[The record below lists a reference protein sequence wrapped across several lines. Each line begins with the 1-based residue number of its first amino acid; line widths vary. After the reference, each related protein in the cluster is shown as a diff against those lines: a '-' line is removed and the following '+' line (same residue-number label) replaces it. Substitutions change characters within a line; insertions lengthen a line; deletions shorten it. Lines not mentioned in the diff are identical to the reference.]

1 MRFLGSGPILLL
13 AVSAAAQAAPPQPG
27 PPPPR
32 AQQPPARIWR
42 APPEP
47 MQDGRFGLPLAG
59 NMQVG
64 VGRFSV
70 LEPAR
75 PRTHTE
81 PIARGTDIARRHR
94 GIAAVGVSL
103 RF

>member
-13 AVSAAAQAAPPQPG
+13 ALSAAAQAAPPQAERQ
-27 PPPPR
+27 PPR
-32 AQQPPARIWR
+32 AEQPPARIWR
-42 APPEP
+42 APPGP
-47 MQDGRFGLPLAG
+47 MQDGRVGLPLAG
-59 NMQVG
+59 NVQVG

-81 PIARGTDIARRHR
+81 PIARGTDIVRRNR

>member
-1 MRFLGSGPILLL
+1 MRLSCSGPILFLVV
-13 AVSAAAQAAPPQPG
+13 ATAAQAAPP
-27 PPPPR
+27 PPERQPPR
-32 AQQPPARIWR
+32 AEQPPARIWR
-42 APPEP
+42 AQRGT
-47 MQDGRFGLPLAG
+47 MQEGRLGLPLAG
-59 NMQVG
+59 NVQVG

-81 PIARGTDIARRHR
+81 PIARGTDIARRNR

>member
-1 MRFLGSGPILLL
+1 MRLWCSGPILLL
-13 AVSAAAQAAPPQPG
+13 AVSAAAEASPPQAERQ
-27 PPPPR
+27 PPR
-32 AQQPPARIWR
+32 PEQPPARIWR
-42 APPEP
+42 APPGP
-47 MQDGRFGLPLAG
+47 MQGGRFGLPLAG
-59 NMQVG
+59 NVQVG

-81 PIARGTDIARRHR
+81 PIARGAEIGRRSR